1 MKMHNVNHPKDGNRY
16 CGPAVIS
23 AATGC
28 TTKDAATLLR
38 WVRFGD
44 PSRGSIKGASTG
56 EVTTVLK
63 HWGIKV
69 ERKPHNTPE
78 SHRPTLTQWLRHNRA
93 ERTAGRVY
101 LIVAG
106 NHWQMV
112 SGRKYVCGITREVV
126 SIKHPK
132 VKRRARVTEVYELT
146 PNPRIELSDMA
157 DSVLNAHDAQ
167 RSYSRSANADRAA
180 AKRIAKK
187 YSITIEDDSVRDHDG
202 YDMRHWVF
210 QPEWLEGDDPLEE
223 GHFSH
228 DWSDTR
234 WLVEFY
240 AKHHPSHPQHS
251 EREFLDYSPHC

>member
-38 WVRFGD
+38 WARYGD
-44 PSRGSIKGASTG
+44 PSRGSIKGATTS

-78 SHRPTLTQWLRHNRA
+78 SHRPTLTQWLRHNKA
-93 ERTAGRVY
+93 NRTAGRVY

-132 VKRRARVTEVYELT
+132 VKRRARVSEVYELT

-157 DSVLNAHDAQ
+157 DSVLNVHDAQ
-167 RSYSRSANADRAA
+167 RSAQRSTARASSRVKYLA
-180 AKRIAKK
+180 AKYDIPV
-187 YSITIEDDSVRDHDG
+187 ENDSYTDCGEYCFTRYVG
-202 YDMRHWVF
+202 M
-210 QPEWLEGDDPLEE
+210 PSWLDTDPLED
-223 GHFSH
+223 GHYAY
-228 DWSDTR
+228 DWDDCL

-240 AKHHPSHPQHS
+240 AKHHPSHPEHDK
-251 EREFLDYSPHC
+251 REFLQCSPWN

>member
-1 MKMHNVNHPKDGNRY
+1 MKMHNVNHPKGGNRY

-63 HWGIKV
+63 HWGLKV
-69 ERKPHNTPE
+69 VRIPHNTPE
-78 SHRPTLTQWLRHNRA
+78 SYKPTLTQWLRCYKHK
-93 ERTAGRVY
+93 RTAGRVY

-126 SIKHPK
+126 SIKHEK
-132 VKRRARVTEVYELT
+132 VRRRARVTAVWELT

-167 RSYSRSANADRAA
+167 RSVSRSANADRAA

-187 YSITIEDDSVRDHDG
+187 YSITIEDDSVRDYDG
-202 YDMRHWVF
+202 YDMRHWVGA
-210 QPEWLEGDDPLEE
+210 PEWLEEDPLQD

-228 DWSDTR
+228 DWSETR

-251 EREFLDYSPHC
+251 EREFLESSPHS